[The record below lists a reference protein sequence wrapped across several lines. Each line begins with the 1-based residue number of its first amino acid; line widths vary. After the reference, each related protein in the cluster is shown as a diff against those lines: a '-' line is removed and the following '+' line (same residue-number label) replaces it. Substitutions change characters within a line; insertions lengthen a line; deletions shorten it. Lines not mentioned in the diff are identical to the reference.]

1 MATTGER
8 FPREP
13 LAVDAT
19 AGGHASAG
27 GGNGFDVGV
36 QGTPVEDVDDA
47 LQAGGGL
54 SVGGVLQ
61 GMPRE

>member
-1 MATTGER
+1 MRRRGV
-8 FPREP
+8 PRA
-13 LAVDAT
+13 LV
-19 AGGHASAG
+19 
-27 GGNGFDVGV
+27 GNGFDVGV

>member
-1 MATTGER
+1 MRGSLGSRWRSMRRRGVTRA
-8 FPREP
+8 
-13 LAVDAT
+13 L
-19 AGGHASAG
+19 

-47 LQAGGGL
+47 LQAGGAL

-61 GMPRE
+61 EMPRE